1 MLGEHLILCVIILLF
16 VMGVKKVELLKCYS
30 CDYKTM
36 GTEEKGSEACKHLNS
51 SVIRKEFLVN
61 CGSYT
66 KLCSS
71 TTAQFSKR
79 DSGEVP
85 THIWKRSCYTGAEEK
100 TVGCSDADISD
111 KLNGSGT
118 VCYCKT
124 DACNVS
130 DGGSHPD
137 GGGNPDGGGQAEP
150 DGGSQAEKK
159 KSSHGVTL
167 SLTLMTLCVSWAVL
181 VLRNFHHLF

>member
-1 MLGEHLILCVIILLF
+1 MLGQHLILCVIILLF
-16 VMGVKKVELLKCYS
+16 VMEVKEVELLKCYS

-85 THIWKRSCYTGAEEK
+85 THIWKRNCYTGEEEK
-100 TVGCSDADISD
+100 TVGCRAADISD
-111 KLNGSGT
+111 TLNGSGT
-118 VCYCKT
+118 VCFCKT

-137 GGGNPDGGGQAEP
+137 GDGGGQAEA
-150 DGGSQAEKK
+150 DGGSQAGKK

-167 SLTLMTLCVSWAVL
+167 SLTLTTLCLSWTVL

>member
-1 MLGEHLILCVIILLF
+1 MLGEHLILCVIVLLF

-30 CDYKTM
+30 CEYKTM
-36 GTEEKGSEACKHLNS
+36 GTGEKGSEACKHLNS

-66 KLCSS
+66 KLCAS

-79 DSGEVP
+79 DSVEVP

-100 TVGCSDADISD
+100 TVGCRDADISD
-111 KLNGSGT
+111 TLNGTGT

-137 GGGNPDGGGQAEP
+137 GGGQAEA

-167 SLTLMTLCVSWAVL
+167 SLTLMTLCVSWAVF
-181 VLRNFHHLF
+181 VLRNFYHLF